1 MRCGILVTRA
11 PALCL
16 YFLLSATRISAQS
29 VLQRFVAKL
38 LHDVMKNSDKVD
50 SLDLRFIIAHLLPP
64 VLDYWTAFLEC
75 MPVAHQPP
83 HADLYPMEMEIDADV
98 VYMQYILVS
107 VD

>member
-1 MRCGILVTRA
+1 MRRSILVTCA
-11 PALCL
+11 PALCR
-16 YFLLSATRISAQS
+16 YFLQSVPRASAQS

-107 VD
+107 PH